1 MTTYY
6 KEIFLYVKKNILG
19 TNLANDITQEAFT
32 RVINAKK
39 NTKIENERAF
49 LYKVTKNLIIEHSRK
64 ETKAKEISYEEQ
76 KHLNDNCEIEK
87 EYERHKQEVLL
98 KKALKQLPKLRRQ
111 IFILHVIDGYTRE
124 EIAKMQKISMNSINL
139 HISRASIQLK
149 DIIKELE
156 END

>member
-6 KEIFLYVKKNILG
+6 KEIFLYVKKNISD
-19 TNLANDITQEAFT
+19 TNLANDITQEAFA

-64 ETKAKEISYEEQ
+64 DTKTKEISYEEE
-76 KHLNDNCEIEK
+76 KHLNDTYETEK
-87 EYERHKQEVLL
+87 EYEQHKQKILL
-98 KKALKQLPKLRRQ
+98 KKALQQLPKQRRQ
-111 IFILHVIDGYTRE
+111 IFILYIIDGYSRE

-139 HISRASIQLK
+139 HISRASVQLK
-149 DIIKELE
+149 EIIKELE
-156 END
+156 EK